1 MGEGISAAAVRKAL
15 DEVASTTERWGDIAK
30 DLSFDRARYERYLA
44 TLGDDAVFEKIL
56 EPLDIEEA
64 ESFKW
69 AGRTLAA
76 LLAVKR
82 AIVTPKNEVH
92 DGDLALGFEES
103 RFVSGDLL
111 VRGALNF
118 DGGLLVVGGNLRV
131 EKRWHDG
138 QGSTIVVGGDVAS
151 DVALHTEGFLAA
163 GGSASAPFVY
173 FDFNQGFAKVLRG
186 VKARLFLEHDHGG
199 SRVFGPIDATY
210 ASIDECQVDDGVSL
224 PGDDAEDAEQATM
237 LKRLLSQELV
247 KEIDDSVARNRV
259 RYLLGCAIAD
269 RIKAGKPVF
278 A

>member
-1 MGEGISAAAVRKAL
+1 VKKAL
-15 DEVASTTERWGDIAK
+15 DEIASTTERWAEISK
-30 DLSFDRARYERYLA
+30 DLAFDRARYERYLA

-56 EPLDIEEA
+56 EPLDIEE
-64 ESFKW
+64 ERSYEW

-92 DGDLALGFEES
+92 DGDLVLGSEES
-103 RFVSGDLL
+103 RFVSGDLT
-111 VRGALNF
+111 VRGALDF
-118 DGGLLVVGGNLRV
+118 DGGLLVVGGDLRV

-173 FDFNQGFAKVLRG
+173 FDFNQGFSKVLRG

-199 SRVFGPIDATY
+199 SRVFGPIDATF
-210 ASIDECQVDDGVSL
+210 ASVDECQVDDGVLL
-224 PGDDAEDAEQATM
+224 PGDGAENAEQATM
-237 LKRLLSQELV
+237 LKRLLSEDLA
-247 KEIDDSVARNRV
+247 KDIDDAVERSRV
-259 RYLLGCAIAD
+259 RYLLGCAIAS
-269 RIKAGKPVF
+269 RIKKGKPVF